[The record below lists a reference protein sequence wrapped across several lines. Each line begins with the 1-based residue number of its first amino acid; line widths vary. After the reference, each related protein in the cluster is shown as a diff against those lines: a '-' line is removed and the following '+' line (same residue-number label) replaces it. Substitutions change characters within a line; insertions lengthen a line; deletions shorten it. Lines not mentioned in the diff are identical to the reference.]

1 MTAAIF
7 CYSRTGCETAQ
18 KVSAALS
25 AHDTVCYTLSRF
37 ARSGFLPLEKD
48 VYGAE
53 FSRCGALIFIGA
65 CGIAVRE
72 IAPFVRS
79 KKTDPAV
86 LVIDDRARFV
96 VPILSGHIGGA
107 NELAQALADALH
119 AVAVVTTAT
128 DGHGK
133 FSADAWAARNGCA
146 ISDMALAKA
155 FSAAILERD
164 LPLMSAFPIV
174 SALPGGTFE
183 AASGKLGVYI
193 GCETKSPFE
202 QTLRLI
208 PKKLRVGVGCRRG
221 ICEAAVLS
229 AIRQVFS
236 ENALDLRAAAGVYS
250 IDLKKDEPGLLAACR
265 TLHLPA
271 QFYSAQALSA
281 VPGTFSDSGF
291 VASVTGV
298 GCVCERAAMIDAE
311 KLLVPKTIC
320 GGVTVAVSVEHW
332 EVDFG

>member
-7 CYSRTGCETAQ
+7 CYSRTGCETARR
-18 KVSAALS
+18 VLSAFT
-25 AHDTVCYTLSRF
+25 AHDTVCYTLARF
-37 ARSGFLPLEKD
+37 AQPGFLPLEKG

-96 VPILSGHIGGA
+96 IPILSGHIGGA
-107 NELAQALADALH
+107 NELAQALAAALH
-119 AVAVVTTAT
+119 AAAVITTAT
-128 DGHGK
+128 DAHGK
-133 FSADAWAARNGCA
+133 FSVDAWAARNDCA

-164 LPLMSAFPIV
+164 LPLMSVFPIA
-174 SALPGGTFE
+174 SALPGGIFE

-193 GCETKSPFE
+193 GCDTKSPFE

-221 ICEAAVLS
+221 ICEDAVVS
-229 AIRQVFS
+229 AIRQVFADH
-236 ENALDLRAAAGVYS
+236 ALDLRAAAGVYS

-265 TLHLPA
+265 TLRLPA
-271 QFYSAQALSA
+271 QFYSAQALAA
-281 VPGTFSDSGF
+281 VPGSFSDSGF

-298 GCVCERAAMIDAE
+298 GCVCERAAMLGAE
-311 KLLVPKTIC
+311 RLLVPKTIC
-320 GGVTVAVSVEHW
+320 GGVTVAVAIEHW

>member
-7 CYSRTGCETAQ
+7 CYSRTGCETARR
-18 KVSAALS
+18 VLSAFT
-25 AHDTVCYTLSRF
+25 AHDTVCYTLARF
-37 ARSGFLPLEKD
+37 AQPGFLPLEKG

-96 VPILSGHIGGA
+96 IPILSGHIGGA
-107 NELAQALADALH
+107 NELAQALAAALH
-119 AVAVVTTAT
+119 AAAVITTAT
-128 DGHGK
+128 DAHGK
-133 FSADAWAARNGCA
+133 FSVDAWAARNDCA
-146 ISDMALAKA
+146 ISDMTLAKA

-164 LPLMSAFPIV
+164 LPLMSVFPIA
-174 SALPGGTFE
+174 SALPGGIFE

-193 GCETKSPFE
+193 GCDTKSPFE

-221 ICEAAVLS
+221 ICEEAVVS
-229 AIRQVFS
+229 AIRQVFADH
-236 ENALDLRAAAGVYS
+236 ALDLRAAAGVYS
-250 IDLKKDEPGLLAACR
+250 IDLKKTNRGFWQLAGRFVFRRSFTARRRLPPCR
-265 TLHLPA
+265 EAFRIPA
-271 QFYSAQALSA
+271 SSHPSQAWAASVSARRCWAR
-281 VPGTFSDSGF
+281 SGF
-291 VASVTGV
+291 WLRKPSAAASPSPLPSSIG
-298 GCVCERAAMIDAE
+298 R
-311 KLLVPKTIC
+311 
-320 GGVTVAVSVEHW
+320 
-332 EVDFG
+332 